1 MDATGSARRPNVV
14 VILADD
20 LGWGDLSCQG
30 ASAIDTP
37 NIDALARR
45 GMRFTDAHAS
55 SAVCTPSR
63 YSLLTGA
70 YPWRSPLKSGVLGG
84 ADPAII
90 ASDAPTLAR
99 DLKSRGYS
107 TGAFGKWH
115 LGLGWTWLDGT
126 VPEAFADGFASDMQG
141 HGRGI
146 DYTVPFAG
154 GPTALGFDR
163 FFGIAG
169 SLDMP
174 PYCFLDQDRA
184 VGTPLAEKTD
194 LVSSQRPGLASEGWR
209 DDAVDTTVTAAAVDW
224 IGEQRRAGNEFFAY
238 IATAAPHR
246 PCVPPAFVRGSTTAG
261 PRGDAVV
268 LVDWMVG
275 QLVAALGEDLERTLV
290 VFTSDNGAPTMFA
303 EDMADAGMPGTGG
316 AATAHRPNGPWRGQ
330 KADAWEAGHRVPLIV
345 AGAGTAA
352 GVCGSLVSLLDLR
365 PTVAELVPGPGDD
378 AAGPAAEHSLGPAVV
393 EHGAAPDHLGDGES
407 FAGLLAGAPDADGG
421 RMLAQQ
427 AFDGT
432 LVLRSGA
439 AKAIYGTGSGGFSAP
454 QGEPDDAGRGP
465 GQFFDLAADPAE
477 TANLWVDRAPDAH
490 AMIDTFEQR
499 TGFRRG
505 TR

>member
-1 MDATGSARRPNVV
+1 MDATSSGQRRPNVV

-30 ASAIDTP
+30 ATQIHTP
-37 NIDALARR
+37 NIDELARR

-63 YSLLTGA
+63 YSLLTGD

-90 ASDAPTLAR
+90 AHDAPTLAR
-99 DLKSRGYS
+99 DLRDRGYS

-115 LGLGWTWLDGT
+115 LGLGWTWLDGST
-126 VPEAFADGFASDMQG
+126 PDAFTEGFVPDMQG
-141 HGRGI
+141 SGRGI
-146 DYTVPFAG
+146 DYSAPFTG

-174 PYCFLDQDRA
+174 PYCFLDQDHA
-184 VGTPLAEKTD
+184 VGAPLVEKKD
-194 LVSSQRPGLASEGWR
+194 LVSSQRPGLAAQGWR
-209 DDAVDTTVTAAAVDW
+209 DDAVDTTVTEQAVAW
-224 IGEQRRAGNEFFAY
+224 IGEQRRAGQEFFAY

-246 PCVPPAFVRGSTTAG
+246 PCVPPAFVHGSTAAG
-261 PRGDAVV
+261 QRGDAVF

-275 QLVAALGEDLERTLV
+275 RLMEALGDELERTLV
-290 VFTSDNGAPTMFA
+290 VFTSDNGAPTMFT
-303 EDMADAGMPGTGG
+303 EDMLDADGG
-316 AATAHRPNGPWRGQ
+316 LTAHLPNGPWRGQ

-345 AGAGTAA
+345 AGAGSSA
-352 GVCGSLVSLLDLR
+352 GVCDSLVSLLDIR
-365 PTVAELVPGPGDD
+365 ATVRDVTES
-378 AAGPAAEHSLGPAVV
+378 AAGTAVERSASGDAGGSPA
-393 EHGAAPDHLGDGES
+393 DHDDGES
-407 FAGLLAGAPDADGG
+407 FAALLTGEQCAEPDRLLGH
-421 RMLAQQ
+421 Q

-432 LVLRSGA
+432 LVLRNGPI
-439 AKAIYGTGSGGFSAP
+439 KAIYGTGSGGFSAP
-454 QGEPDDAGRGP
+454 QGQPDDTGRGP
-465 GQFFDLAADPAE
+465 GQLFDLSTDPVE
-477 TANLWVDRAPDAH
+477 SDNIWSKRTTDAH

-499 TGFRRG
+499 TGFTRG